1 MGGDGAVGSHRVGWS
16 GGPARA
22 NRIPPPPPPPPAGAA
37 AEGGQD
43 TARISFRDLGR
54 RRPDMKHRSTDV
66 GFLHMLADAA
76 ECGDEI
82 VLVGRN
88 VFREEYEHPNVDE
101 IIVPS
106 AGLVEGAVGERR

>member
-1 MGGDGAVGSHRVGWS
+1 MR
-16 GGPARA
+16 
-22 NRIPPPPPPPPAGAA
+22 
-37 AEGGQD
+37 
-43 TARISFRDLGR
+43 
-54 RRPDMKHRSTDV
+54 HRSGDV

-106 AGLVEGAVGERR
+106 AGLVEGSVLERR